1 MLNLNDGTLI
11 TTSDLSFTVVSINL
25 FNFIEPPYAF
35 YDFEN
40 IYSDKQWQK
49 KCAWLSDFI
58 NQSQPDI
65 IGFQEV
71 FSPDALAKLTQS
83 LGYEYFVALDEP
95 EVISDYVYRSP
106 VVAIASKYPIVDSVN
121 VSPDPQWITQLG
133 LADTFAFSRKP
144 LRATIQLPVFG
155 PCDCYVIH
163 LKSKRSGVSRDD
175 MSESGL
181 QGGPDFVARQVL
193 GWWASSLQ
201 RGSESALL
209 CHQMLMRR
217 QQSQQPFML
226 MGDFNDTLGSE
237 LLAAFNHQLRV
248 FRSDIEDPQLAKL
261 GETSLMAELHQSSL
275 YDSYEL
281 FIAATKCNA
290 TLAQDEFESASLLDD
305 EPHAVRQAT
314 HYYGNTGSVLD
325 YILVSSE
332 FNPAQQQN
340 LAHII
345 DYQTFDRHLVRPD
358 YERDSDSTDHAP
370 VMMRFAVRT

>member
-1 MLNLNDGTLI
+1 MQVNS
-11 TTSDLSFTVVSINL
+11 TSSIPIPALTFSVVSINL
-25 FNFIEPPYAF
+25 FNFIEPPHAF

-58 NQSQPDI
+58 HQNQPDV

-71 FSPDALAKLTQS
+71 FSPDALAKLTKS
-83 LGYEYFVALDEP
+83 VGYEYFAVLDLP

-106 VVAIASKYPIVDSVN
+106 VVAIASKYPIIDSAN
-121 VSPDPQWITQLG
+121 VIPDPQWVNLLG
-133 LADTFAFSRKP
+133 LAESFYFSRKP
-144 LRATIQLPVFG
+144 LRATILFPIFG

-175 MSESGL
+175 ISHSGL
-181 QGGPDFVARQVL
+181 HGGADFVARQVL
-193 GWWASSLQ
+193 GRWASSLQ
-201 RGSESALL
+201 RGSEAALL

-226 MGDFNDTLGSE
+226 MGDFNDTMGSE
-237 LLAAFNHQLRV
+237 ILAAFNNQLRV
-248 FRSDIEDPQLAKL
+248 FRSDIEDPCLAKL
-261 GETSLMAELHQSSL
+261 GETSLMAELQQSSL
-275 YDSYEL
+275 FDSYEL
-281 FIAATKCNA
+281 FIAATKRNA
-290 TLAQDEFESASLLDD
+290 TLAEDEFESGSVIDN
-305 EPHAVRQAT
+305 EPHTVRQPT
-314 HYYGNTGSVLD
+314 HYYGNSGSVLD

-332 FNPAQQQN
+332 FNPTQQQN
-340 LAHII
+340 LAHIV

-370 VMMRFAVRT
+370 VMMRFNVRS